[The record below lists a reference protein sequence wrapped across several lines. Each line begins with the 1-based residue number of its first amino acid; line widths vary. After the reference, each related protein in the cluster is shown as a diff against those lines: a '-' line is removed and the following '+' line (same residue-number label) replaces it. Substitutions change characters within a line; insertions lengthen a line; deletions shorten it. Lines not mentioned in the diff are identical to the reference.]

1 MKKVYLLKP
10 YSNYNVGEV
19 IEVTNNVAFGL
30 IENGTARNCAERDF
44 LVKPEFG
51 KSKAVDTKKLF
62 DRSRRRR

>member
-1 MKKVYLLKP
+1 MKKVYLLKS
-10 YSNYNVGEV
+10 YNGHNVGEI

-30 IENGTARNCAERDF
+30 IENGTARTCADRDF

-62 DRSRRRR
+62 RSRYRKK